1 MRTAGS
7 GDVGSERETTGQRPP
22 RHLIVTL
29 YGLHSRAGG
38 GWMSVASL
46 VRLLAD
52 LGADESAVRSAVS
65 RLKRRGILEPS
76 TVSGAAGY
84 TLSDEAQRML
94 RQGDRR
100 IFSPRR
106 ATLDEG
112 WLLVAFSVP
121 ESERSRR
128 HMLRTQLARLGFGT
142 ASPGV
147 WIAPAQ
153 VHDEVED
160 VLARLGLRE
169 YADLF
174 RADYLSSV
182 ADLPVKARQWWDI
195 ERVQALCSGFLLEHR
210 PTAARWAG
218 AGGSDTEAF
227 VDHTCLVTDW
237 RRLVYLD
244 PGLPRELLPAKW
256 SGSEASVLFRELHER
271 LEGPARRHVNRVRSS

>member
-1 MRTAGS
+1 MTTAGS
-7 GDVGSERETTGQRPP
+7 GADGVERDAAGQRPP

-38 GWMSVASL
+38 GWLSVASL
-46 VRLLAD
+46 VRLLAE
-52 LGADESAVRSAVS
+52 LGVDESAVRSAVS

-84 TLSDEAQRML
+84 TLSEEAQHML

-100 IFSPRR
+100 IFAPRR

-112 WLLVAFSVP
+112 WLLVVFSVP
-121 ESERSRR
+121 EEERSKR
-128 HMLRTQLARLGFGT
+128 HTLRTQLSRLGFGT

-147 WIAPAQ
+147 WTAPAQ

-160 VLARLGLRE
+160 MLARLGLRE

-182 ADLPVKARQWWDI
+182 ADLPAKVRQWWDV
-195 ERVQALCSGFLLEHR
+195 ERVQALCSGFLTEHG
-210 PTAARWAG
+210 PTAKRWA
-218 AGGSDTEAF
+218 AGGGTDAEAF

-244 PGLPRELLPAKW
+244 PGLPLELLPPRW
-256 SGSEASVLFRELHER
+256 SGSEAAALFRELHER
-271 LEGPARRHVNRVRSS
+271 LDGAARRHVNRVRSC